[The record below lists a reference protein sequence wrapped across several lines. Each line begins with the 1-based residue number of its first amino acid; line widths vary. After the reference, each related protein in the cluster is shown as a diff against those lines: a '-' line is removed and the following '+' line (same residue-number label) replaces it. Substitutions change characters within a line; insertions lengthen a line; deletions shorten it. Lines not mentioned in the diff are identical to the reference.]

1 MNKVTRINL
10 LFLSLGSIIGSG
22 WLYGAFYTAK
32 AAGNSG
38 ILSWI
43 IGGIMCGIIAISYAE
58 VVLNK
63 NFSSLSDASELSF
76 GKSGKILVSLITWI
90 WTALI
95 PPIEVQATV
104 QYASNY
110 FSWIKT
116 NSDTFSLT
124 PQGYALSF
132 FLMILLFFI
141 NIFAINTVGK
151 FNKIITIFKVFI
163 PIFVACIFIY
173 VILKNP
179 DNAIKNITTDTFSNG
194 ISGMLNAISS
204 CGIAFSFIGFQT
216 AIFLANETDNPQK
229 SVPFAVFGSI
239 LIACFVYVLVQI
251 SFNLSL
257 PNEFISAGWANIKF
271 SGDSGPIAGLLAIF
285 GFASISL
292 LLYADAIVS
301 PFGTG
306 LSYKISASRVLSNIA
321 ENKFLPFFISTKNRF
336 GSPYIANIIN
346 LAIGLIFIS
355 LVSGWQNMIA
365 ILCALIILT
374 MAYVPIYALFARSAK
389 NFDSKFK
396 VKNYNIF
403 SFLSF
408 YFSNI
413 MLLWCGTLALKYT
426 IIIFYVFFITNLII
440 DISRRQFRFNF
451 IYHIILPVH
460 LSAIGIFAY
469 FKSKNES
476 IYFDLASQFVFSLI
490 IILIVKFYTKKDY
503 QQAQTKVIDMTH

>member
-1 MNKVTRINL
+1 MNKVTRVNL

-43 IGGIMCGIIAISYAE
+43 LGGIMCGIIALSYAE
-58 VVLNK
+58 VILNK
-63 NFSSLSDASELSF
+63 NFNSLSDASELSF
-76 GKSGKILVSLITWI
+76 GKSGKVLVSLITWI

-116 NSDTFSLT
+116 NDNTFTLT

-151 FNKIITIFKVFI
+151 FNKVITVFKVFI
-163 PIFVACIFIY
+163 PIFVACIFIF
-173 VILKNP
+173 VIFNNP
-179 DNAIKNITTDTFSNG
+179 TNAIKNLSTDMFSSG
-194 ISGMLNAISS
+194 ISGMLSAISA

-229 SVPFAVFGSI
+229 NVPFAVFGSI
-239 LIACFVYVLVQI
+239 LIACFVYVLIQI

-257 PNEFISAGWANIKF
+257 PNEYIANGWANIKF
-271 SGDSGPIAGLLAIF
+271 AGDAGPIAGLLAIF
-285 GFASISL
+285 GFASISI

-306 LSYKISASRVLSNIA
+306 LSYKISASRVLGNIA
-321 ENKFLPFFISTKNRF
+321 ENRFLPFFISAKNRY

-346 LAIGLIFIS
+346 LIIGLVFIS

-374 MAYVPIYALFARSAK
+374 MAYVPIYVIFARSSH
-389 NFDSKFK
+389 NFSSNFK
-396 VKNYNIF
+396 VKNYNLI

-426 IIIFYVFFITNLII
+426 IIIFYIFFIGNLII
-440 DISRRQFRFNF
+440 DLAKKSFKFNF
-451 IYHIILPVH
+451 IYHIFLPTH
-460 LSAIGIFAY
+460 LSSIGVFAY
-469 FKSKNES
+469 FKSQNES
-476 IYFDLASQFVFSLI
+476 IYFDLISQFIFSLL
-490 IILIVKFYTKKDY
+490 LICIAKYFALKDTK
-503 QQAQTKVIDMTH
+503 QNEIKVANTIH

>member
-22 WLYGAFYTAK
+22 WLYGAYYTAK
-32 AAGNSG
+32 SAGNSG
-38 ILSWI
+38 IISWVL
-43 IGGIMCGIIAISYAE
+43 GGIMCGIIAISYAE
-58 VVLNK
+58 VILNK
-63 NFSSLSDASELSF
+63 RFSSLSDAAELSF
-76 GKSGKILVSLITWI
+76 GKSGKILVSLITWV

-110 FSWIKT
+110 FPWIKT
-116 NSDTFSLT
+116 NSETFSLT
-124 PQGYALSF
+124 PQGYILSF

-151 FNKIITIFKVFI
+151 FNKVITIFKVFI
-163 PIFVACIFIY
+163 PIFVAGIFIY
-173 VILKNP
+173 VIFNTP
-179 DNAIKNITTDTFSNG
+179 ENAIKNLSTNVFSNG
-194 ISGMLNAISS
+194 VSGMLSAISA

-229 SVPFAVFGSI
+229 NVPFAVFGSI
-239 LIACFVYVLVQI
+239 LIACFVYVLIQI

-257 PNEFISAGWANIKF
+257 PNEYISSGWANLKF
-271 SGDSGPIAGLLAIF
+271 AGDAGPIAGLLAIF
-285 GFASISL
+285 GFASISI
-292 LLYADAIVS
+292 LLYADAIIS

-306 LSYKISASRVLSNIA
+306 LSYKISASRVLSNIS
-321 ENKFLPFFISTKNRF
+321 ENRFLPSFISAKNRF

-346 LAIGLIFIS
+346 LIIGLVFIS

-374 MAYVPIYALFARSAK
+374 MAYVPLYALFARADE

-396 VKNYNIF
+396 VKNYNLI

-413 MLLWCGTLALKYT
+413 MLLWCGTMALKYT
-426 IIIFYVFFITNLII
+426 IIIFYTFFAINILI
-440 DISRRQFRFNF
+440 DLFKMKFVFNF

-469 FKSKNES
+469 FKSQNES
-476 IYFDLASQFVFSLI
+476 IYFDLFSQFVFSLV
-490 IILIVKFYTKKDY
+490 IIL
-503 QQAQTKVIDMTH
+503 VIKYFTLKERKHSHSEVINLTN